1 MCWIWF
7 LAGMLRMCGSASSFM
22 TFLMSLAIWCEIH
35 QTSLRITKESCKR
48 MSLKL
53 SLSTHFLDTFCCYN
67 LQQNCRKSLICK
79 KITVYMYADANLSVW
94 FNLYQNVYVYKNLN
108 INWNWGN
115 KWSAPSLLCVWWWL
129 LFLSK
134 STLCPDFTVHS
145 ETGFVDTWD
154 QEHVQMQSIPKQLL
168 VMFLVKRKGN
178 LSTSLHPM
186 WNAHLFPSDPSH

>member
-1 MCWIWF
+1 
-7 LAGMLRMCGSASSFM
+7 MCGSASSFM

-35 QTSLRITKESCKR
+35 QTSLWITKESCKR

-129 LFLSK
+129 LYYCLVVVALYIYVVFKIVCIFFLSLQK
-134 STLCPDFTVHS
+134 AESF
-145 ETGFVDTWD
+145 F
-154 QEHVQMQSIPKQLL
+154 
-168 VMFLVKRKGN
+168 
-178 LSTSLHPM
+178 
-186 WNAHLFPSDPSH
+186 